1 MVEWI
6 LIMGVMFLILI
17 IVVVDVEVE
26 AGIGA
31 GPIVE
36 VLLHVTVAGEDHET
50 DTMIVNIAEEEE
62 VTVAADLAVTVEV
75 VIGEIGTVEG
85 GIVEEIRREMVEG
98 DGVVEAHLVEVNGDL
113 HVIIVVVGV

>member
-31 GPIVE
+31 GPIVG
-36 VLLHVTVAGEDHET
+36 VLLHGIVAGEDHET
-50 DTMIVNIAEEEE
+50 GTMIVNIAEEEE
-62 VTVAADLAVTVEV
+62 VTVAVDLAVIVEV
-75 VIGEIGTVEG
+75 AIGEIGTVEG

-98 DGVVEAHLVEVNGDL
+98 GGVVEAHLVEVNGDL
-113 HVIIVVVGV
+113 HGIIVVVGV